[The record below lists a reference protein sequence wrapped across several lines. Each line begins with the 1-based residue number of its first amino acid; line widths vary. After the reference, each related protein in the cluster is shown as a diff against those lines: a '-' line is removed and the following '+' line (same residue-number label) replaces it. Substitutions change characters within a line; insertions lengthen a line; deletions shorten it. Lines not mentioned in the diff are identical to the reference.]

1 MTFLQ
6 FPRSLTFLNNKKFS
20 ISKKTLFSPT
30 STPASREFMT
40 LGSMT
45 PGTMTPDSI
54 DVEKQ
59 IQTPLPYSVANS
71 NNISIADAVREERK
85 SRSGI
90 GRYLLSEI
98 NTSWTDITLI
108 ICGFV
113 SGLVDGLSFTYW
125 NSFSDMQ
132 TGTSLTPQGY
142 GISRP

>member
-40 LGSMT
+40 LG
-45 PGTMTPDSI
+45 SI